1 MNFLRLTAEKTVSL
15 DLYIQPKASRDTICG
30 LHGDE
35 LKLAI
40 TAPPVEGK
48 ANKAVIAYL
57 AKLFGVSKSCVSIVS
72 GRQSRHK
79 RCSVEGIPIEK
90 AEKILK
96 SFL

>member
-72 GRQSRHK
+72 GLQSRHK

-90 AEKILK
+90 AEIILK